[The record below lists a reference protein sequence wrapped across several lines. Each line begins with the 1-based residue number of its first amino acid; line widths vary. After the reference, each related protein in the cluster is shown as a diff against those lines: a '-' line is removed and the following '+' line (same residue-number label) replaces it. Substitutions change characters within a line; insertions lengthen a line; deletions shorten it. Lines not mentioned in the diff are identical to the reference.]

1 MLTVKVGQVVC
12 LGEKR
17 NVCFG
22 KGEREKGERKR
33 ERKRGKVRKTD
44 TEKDGKKGRKERNK
58 YFLK

>member
-33 ERKRGKVRKTD
+33 GKVRKTD
-44 TEKDGKKGRKERNK
+44 TEKDRKKGRKERNK